1 MKGNRLREELERER
15 DKLNNMIKETMDE
28 GRPISEDEGIL
39 KQSQKVDA
47 LLSKIHRK
55 KNRENSR

>member
-1 MKGNRLREELERER
+1 MKDSRLREELEYER
-15 DKLNNMIKETMDE
+15 DKLNNMIKEAMDN
-28 GRPISEDEGIL
+28 GRPVSEDERIL

-47 LLSKIHRK
+47 LLNRIQK